1 MLQES
6 LTHFGFG
13 FITNSHTHTCRQ
25 TFTHTLTRT
34 HVDRGQ
40 YIKHGCYTDLLAPVR
55 QTCSVCVYTPNLQ
68 LAPLRFVSDRIGSA
82 LASCIAI

>member
-40 YIKHGCYTDLLAPVR
+40 YIKHGCYTDLL
-55 QTCSVCVYTPNLQ
+55 Q
-68 LAPLRFVSDRIGSA
+68 LAPLRFVSDRIGSGIVHCDIIKA
-82 LASCIAI
+82 E